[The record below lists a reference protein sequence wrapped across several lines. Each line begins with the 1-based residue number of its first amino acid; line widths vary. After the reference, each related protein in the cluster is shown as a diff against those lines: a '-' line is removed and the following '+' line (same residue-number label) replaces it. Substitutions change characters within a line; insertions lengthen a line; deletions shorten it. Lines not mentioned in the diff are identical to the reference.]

1 MKIVQKIW
9 RKKSKKIQVQN
20 TQLNCRE
27 NLLKN
32 SLYESHSLKIN
43 VQPRQLPGLIVV
55 DLFRLLANC
64 FCFFVVTFLCKFF
77 RRYWLTLKDPIEFCR
92 SLDGTRPITLVVNAD
107 YKTDHASQHFD
118 VIAINRYD
126 LKFSN
131 NLFLYINKSYKIS

>member
-32 SLYESHSLKIN
+32 SLYEFHSLTTIKSISIN
-43 VQPRQLPGLIVV
+43 VKPWQLPGPIVV

-118 VIAINRYD
+118 VIAINR
-126 LKFSN
+126 
-131 NLFLYINKSYKIS
+131 